1 MFTFSDYGR
10 EECICDKY
18 CFCPKED
25 ITTFIQETLMK
36 MDEEIK
42 SIVTKCGISINEVF
56 VIKENICKINK
67 ILLSSLQ
74 AYGSTK
80 IGDFTI
86 ECLHNHP
93 VERDYAEIT
102 IFKEEVQEEKYEQF
116 KDGAVTFR
124 VFCDINGERKEI
136 YCHSEHVIFDGY
148 ISFMET
154 QIGGEFGLRGYQFSL
169 ESGMMVKDEE
179 RTKYIN
185 DLMLF
190 FEYFKSLL
198 EQNLVDNQEET
209 KNNGIVRIFC

>member
-1 MFTFSDYGR
+1 M
-10 EECICDKY
+10 
-18 CFCPKED
+18 
-25 ITTFIQETLMK
+25 
-36 MDEEIK
+36 
-42 SIVTKCGISINEVF
+42 
-56 VIKENICKINK
+56 
-67 ILLSSLQ
+67 
-74 AYGSTK
+74 
-80 IGDFTI
+80 
-86 ECLHNHP
+86 
-93 VERDYAEIT
+93 
-102 IFKEEVQEEKYEQF
+102 
-116 KDGAVTFR
+116 
-124 VFCDINGERKEI
+124 
-136 YCHSEHVIFDGY
+136 IFDGY